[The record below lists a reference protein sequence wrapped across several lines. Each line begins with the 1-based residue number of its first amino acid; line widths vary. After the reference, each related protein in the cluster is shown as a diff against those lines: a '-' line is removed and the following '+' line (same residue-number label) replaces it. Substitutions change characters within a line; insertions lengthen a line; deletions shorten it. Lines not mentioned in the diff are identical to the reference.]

1 MKPVILPALLMFFVF
16 SGISAQDLYTQAN
29 AASINN
35 EANTTTGW
43 TTNNRSVA
51 TSSSDNPFSGAYS
64 ISVASNGNIGGYAF
78 YRFSAVVGQVYN
90 ISIWAREG
98 NLSFE
103 PAFANWSGFSNFTTT
118 MITGNSWRQ
127 YTWSLTAT
135 STSPEIRVYT
145 APYSG
150 GQNGTQVL
158 IDNVS
163 ILPEVDLDTQSPTAP
178 GNLVASGTTST
189 STSLAWT
196 ASTDNVG
203 VTGYTVFRD
212 GVNIGTTAGAT
223 SFNVSGLTANTA
235 YAFTVTARDAAGNI
249 SVASNVANVTTL
261 EGGGG
266 VIPYTSANANLDT
279 VDWQARD
286 FMASRYMGIG
296 TSYIDGYQLA
306 VGGNI
311 IAEGVTVKLQ
321 TNWPDFV
328 FKKEYNLPSLKE
340 VEEHILRKGHL
351 LNIPSAEEVE
361 KKGINI
367 GKMDAKLLQKI
378 EELTLYTIAQE
389 KKIQN
394 LEQENKKIDS
404 LAAKLLE
411 LERYL
416 KENNK

>member
-1 MKPVILPALLMFFVF
+1 
-16 SGISAQDLYTQAN
+16 
-29 AASINN
+29 
-35 EANTTTGW
+35 
-43 TTNNRSVA
+43 
-51 TSSSDNPFSGAYS
+51 
-64 ISVASNGNIGGYAF
+64 
-78 YRFSAVVGQVYN
+78 
-90 ISIWAREG
+90 
-98 NLSFE
+98 
-103 PAFANWSGFSNFTTT
+103 
-118 MITGNSWRQ
+118 
-127 YTWSLTAT
+127 
-135 STSPEIRVYT
+135 
-145 APYSG
+145 
-150 GQNGTQVL
+150 
-158 IDNVS
+158 
-163 ILPEVDLDTQSPTAP
+163 
-178 GNLVASGTTST
+178 TTST

-394 LEQENKKIDS
+394 L
-404 LAAKLLE
+404 
-411 LERYL
+411 
-416 KENNK
+416 